1 MELKLHI
8 VISVMGI
15 ILLGIPIIFYVR
27 QIQEN
32 LKRKDEIL
40 KELRQRQMDLHRSQQ
55 EMNKTIKPLDIIKK
69 DDRLLIDQYNR
80 FSKDASFK

>member
-1 MELKLHI
+1 MEFKLHI